1 MKIVRNSIWK
11 KRDMDGT
18 FWPLIS
24 QWLLFFLKHLKQ
36 QIVSLMMTKT
46 WSVGCFGLVNPQLKT
61 LSDDQY
67 NIHKNKRWKYLAWIW
82 RTSCWSWWS
91 IWKELR
97 DRRRRSSLHEIC
109 LKFFSISYE
118 ITMLQE
124 CTLQHRWFLM
134 AWNA

>member
-46 WSVGCFGLVNPQLKT
+46 WSVGWFGLVNPQLKT

-67 NIHKNKRWKYLAWIW
+67 NIHKNKRWKYLASIW
-82 RTSCWSWWS
+82 RTSSWSWWS
-91 IWKELR
+91 VWKELR
-97 DRRRRSSLHEIC
+97 DRRRPCYIVWDYHAPRVHFAASMIC
-109 LKFFSISYE
+109 TS
-118 ITMLQE
+118 
-124 CTLQHRWFLM
+124 QHRWFVM
-134 AWNA
+134 AWNT